1 MPVGKLLVE
10 GELDVEIFT
19 KVFDG
24 VNIVRGGSK
33 NGLGPQT
40 RIDRTAGRTTVY
52 LRDRD
57 FDFLPVE
64 NVGIP
69 TVDARDGAIHLGWR
83 LNLHELENYLIEPRI
98 ACATFA
104 IDVSLWESQRCDAAR
119 RIASYQI
126 SRWTVGQLRANL
138 PPNFKLGTK
147 PDDIAEMRLP
157 ADLSES
163 STFAWC
169 KRAIGAFREKI
180 EPHLANAAIE
190 SELAKRKLFFREELL
205 SDAAYVLKWCSGKDL
220 LAALDVSTLQEV
232 KCKSPKEL
240 LNRLRDW
247 VMKNPGPFLS
257 SYPELQGIRTQLSA

>member
-40 RIDRTAGRTTVY
+40 RNDRTAGRTTVY

-83 LNLHELENYLIEPRI
+83 LNLHELENYLIEPRV
-98 ACATFA
+98 ASATFA
-104 IDVSLWESQRCDAAR
+104 INVSLWESQLCDAAR

-138 PPNFKLGTK
+138 PPNFQLGTK

-157 ADLSES
+157 ADLSEPG
-163 STFAWC
+163 TFGWC
-169 KRAIGAFREKI
+169 KQAIGTFREKI
-180 EPHLANAAIE
+180 EPHLAPSAIE
-190 SELAKRKLFFREELL
+190 AELASRKHCFREELL
-205 SDAAYVLKWCSGKDL
+205 SQSAYVLKWCSGKDL
-220 LAALDVSTLQEV
+220 LAAFDDATRQSIGCHEPKDV
-232 KCKSPKEL
+232 

-247 VMKNPGPFLS
+247 VMKNPEAFLS
-257 SYPELQGIRTQLSA
+257 FFPELLEIRKHLHQ